1 MNNALFANTNGLIA
15 YVDTALDLSAKNG
28 LTLVY
33 SGAGTDADLSA
44 GGLVV
49 STSSSVPAT
58 HIVLDGVPAGRQNSI
73 GVIGA
78 IPPVRLYC
86 SGTVTKHNRV
96 MQDAAGGILNS
107 TGSGNARVDI
117 GVALESGIAGSYVRV
132 ATFTPAI
139 GS

>member
-1 MNNALFANTNGLIA
+1 MNTALFAKTNGVVP
-15 YVDTALDLSAKNG
+15 YVDTALDLSGKNG

-33 SGAGTDADLSA
+33 SAGGTDADLAA

-49 STSSSVPAT
+49 STSSTVPAT
-58 HIVLDGVPAGRQNSI
+58 HIVLDGVPAGRQNSLA
-73 GVIGA
+73 VIGA
-78 IPPVRLYC
+78 VPPVRMYC

-107 TGSGNARVDI
+107 TGSGNGRVDI
-117 GVALESGIAGSYVRV
+117 GVALESGIAGSYVVV